1 MGSFIELY
9 AANALKSLKSA
20 PKSVEMAG
28 ILPEVSLRDSS
39 GAYGRGNRGL
49 GTRLLP
55 LPKDYMLVAYT
66 HFFTERRKD
75 LSPTHG
81 MAQAPGPLY
90 VLERFFEDTD
100 HLDDKNLCLYPM
112 SLPEIDRVPWKG
124 TLSIPSCPGEALFFS
139 VSGTFF
145 RMKPGDPYY
154 EFALAFERFIRILT
168 NRGGEIADPLR
179 LQVDRIDTLF
189 PRGKT

>member
-1 MGSFIELY
+1 MGSFVELY

-20 PKSVEMAG
+20 PKSVEMAD

-39 GAYGRGNRGL
+39 GEYGRDNRGL

-55 LPKDYMLVAYT
+55 LPKNYMLVAYT

-75 LSPTHG
+75 LSSTPG
-81 MAQAPGPLY
+81 MGQAPDPLY

-100 HLDDKNLCLYPM
+100 QLDDRNLCLYPI
-112 SLPEIDRVPWKG
+112 SLPQADRVPWKG
-124 TLSIPSCPGEALFFS
+124 TLSIPSCPGESLLFS

-145 RMKPGDPYY
+145 RMKPGDPYH
-154 EFALAFERFIRILT
+154 EFALAFERFIRILS
-168 NRGGEIADPLR
+168 NQGGEIPDPLR
-179 LQVDRIDTLF
+179 LQVDRIDTLS
-189 PRGKT
+189 PRGNT